1 MNVFLPADILIP
13 DVESMEKWSVIACD
27 QFSSQPEYWKDVKET
42 VGDEPVEL
50 PHVLLLCD
58 DRSDGLM
65 KWLSGKK
72 EEMRKI
78 YNFNLMKE
86 GGHISGWLVSGKLAK
101 DFEKK
106 ITSYENISA
115 EMPYAVGDGNHSL
128 ATAKVCYENY
138 KKIHSDTEN
147 ANAPARYAMVE
158 LENIHDKAL
167 EFSPIHRIVTETD
180 EEALLEEL
188 QKHVAPRK
196 DIQYNGIRKSA
207 KVFFI

>member
-42 VGDEPVEL
+42 VGDAPVEL
-50 PHVLLLCD
+50 THVLLLCD

-138 KKIHSDTEN
+138 KKTHSDTEN

-158 LENIHDKAL
+158 LENIHD
-167 EFSPIHRIVTETD
+167 
-180 EEALLEEL
+180 EAL
-188 QKHVAPRK
+188 K
-196 DIQYNGIRKSA
+196 
-207 KVFFI
+207 FFSDSSNCYRDR

>member
-13 DVESMEKWSVIACD
+13 DVESMEKWLVIACD

-65 KWLSGKK
+65 EWLSGKK

-101 DFEKK
+101 DFGKK

-138 KKIHSDTEN
+138 KKTHSDTEN

-180 EEALLEEL
+180 EEALLDEL
-188 QKHVAPRK
+188 QKHVAPRM

>member
-42 VGDEPVEL
+42 VGDAPVEL

-72 EEMRKI
+72 KEMRKI

-106 ITSYENISA
+106 ITSYENINA

-138 KKIHSDTEN
+138 KMQMLRQDMRWWSWKIFTTKRWN
-147 ANAPARYAMVE
+147 FLRFIE
-158 LENIHDKAL
+158 L
-167 EFSPIHRIVTETD
+167 
-180 EEALLEEL
+180 L
-188 QKHVAPRK
+188 QRQMKKHYWMSFKKHVAPRM

>member
-42 VGDEPVEL
+42 VGDAPVEL

-65 KWLSGKK
+65 KWLSGKM
-72 EEMRKI
+72 EEMRQI

-101 DFEKK
+101 DFEKQISGAVWLNADGRKKVLSKWQEKKRTDLMHPYLKQK
-106 ITSYENISA
+106 IPFGLLPYVQSNLLAKYIRGDIESYP
-115 EMPYAVGDGNHSL
+115 PY
-128 ATAKVCYENY
+128 
-138 KKIHSDTEN
+138 
-147 ANAPARYAMVE
+147 
-158 LENIHDKAL
+158 
-167 EFSPIHRIVTETD
+167 
-180 EEALLEEL
+180 L
-188 QKHVAPRK
+188 QK
-196 DIQYNGIRKSA
+196 
-207 KVFFI
+207 